1 MVSQGGLPGF
11 SGASLFRRPWQLL
24 KASALKVTPNR
35 SSSCSRK
42 VRAHS
47 NEQSS
52 KAVATVSGVRSLQAC
67 RARRPG
73 LRPPPAAEAA
83 SASA

>member
-1 MVSQGGLPGF
+1 MGLAV
-11 SGASLFRRPWQLL
+11 ASLFRRSWQLL

-35 SSSCSRK
+35 SSDSRK

-52 KAVATVSGVRSLQAC
+52 KTVATVSGVRLLQAC
-67 RARRPG
+67 YCCRCCAQRPG
-73 LRPPPAAEAA
+73 LRPPLAAAAA
-83 SASA
+83 SA